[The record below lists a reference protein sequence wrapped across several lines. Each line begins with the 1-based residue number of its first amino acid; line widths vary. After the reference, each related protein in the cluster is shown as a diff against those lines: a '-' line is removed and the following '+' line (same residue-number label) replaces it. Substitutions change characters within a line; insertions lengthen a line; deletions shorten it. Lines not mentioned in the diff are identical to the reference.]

1 MCSLAHSIYDAI
13 PSGEPVTFRSDVS
26 DFLVLASWHFAF
38 VKADAV
44 RGSST
49 VEDWSWIEL
58 RGSRAHT
65 AGEESEKKKS
75 EWSFRAGSHGVS
87 WKERITVV

>member
-1 MCSLAHSIYDAI
+1 MCPLAHSIYYTV
-13 PSGEPVTFRSDVS
+13 PSREPVAFGGYVS

-87 WKERITVV
+87 WKVRITVV